1 MVHYSML
8 YCIITYLIDYTVLC
22 RGYRIITYYAVLYR
36 GYRIT
41 GCGAE
46 GLKNSIYTGRWLSRA
61 DSAYMAPWH
70 RTRYF
75 NSLRQQERIQ
85 RKAITA
91 MIKKSGTAGSSAGS
105 KGGGGGGGGGG
116 EGMIGDASD
125 NMKVI
130 QHDNREESHA
140 TIDNSLQI
148 DQEMIPAPTKSNMM
162 EQKDVG
168 TREGYA
174 ESKEG
179 VEKEENQTGRGGEG
193 TGEGGG
199 GGTGGAGDVDT
210 EDEEDVTDYQWK
222 DEDDDEED
230 DNYDTVLPLMEDLED
245 DVSLPRLF
253 GGHCSVNMFL
263 EDNHLTPSTPASTVK
278 HPQSLSKP
286 RSGSIGNEP
295 KKRKRAPSGTGKAK
309 AVPKT
314 VPAPK
319 GRGGGGGVGA
329 GKIVLHAAS
338 AAPDA
343 GQRAEAGDLSGLLV
357 NGLFMSSVLI
367 VDAYLVAKDAAIEKV
382 RTVLYCTVLYCIV
395 LYCTVLYC
403 TVLYCTV
410 LYCTVL
416 YCTVLYCTVLY
427 SCTIMCTVLYCT
439 VLYCTVLYCTV
450 LYLLYSAQL
459 ILTLSIIFQSNFLLL
474 TVNSAFFFL
483 LFLFCSTLILS
494 YLIFYYYNFS
504 HL

>member
-1 MVHYSML
+1 
-8 YCIITYLIDYTVLC
+8 
-22 RGYRIITYYAVLYR
+22 
-36 GYRIT
+36 
-41 GCGAE
+41 
-46 GLKNSIYTGRWLSRA
+46 
-61 DSAYMAPWH
+61 MAPWH

-85 RKAITA
+85 RRAITA
-91 MIKKSGTAGSSAGS
+91 MNKKSETAGSGAGS
-105 KGGGGGGGGGG
+105 KGLGGGGGSGGGGGG
-116 EGMIGDASD
+116 EGMVGDLSD

-130 QHDNREESHA
+130 QHDNKEESHA
-140 TIDNSLQI
+140 TMDNGLQI
-148 DQEMIPAPTKSNMM
+148 DQEMVAASFKSDMI

-168 TREGYA
+168 TRENYA

-199 GGTGGAGDVDT
+199 GGGGAGDVDT

-230 DNYDTVLPLMEDLED
+230 DSYDTVLPLMEDLED

-263 EDNHLTPSTPASTVK
+263 EDNHHTPSTPASTAK
-278 HPQSLSKP
+278 YPQSLSKP
-286 RSGSIGNEP
+286 RSGSISNEP
-295 KKRKRAPSGTGKAK
+295 KKRKRASSGGGKAK

-319 GRGGGGGVGA
+319 GRVGGVGGGGAGTGA
-329 GKIVLHAAS
+329 GKIVLHEAS

-382 RTVLYCTVLYCIV
+382 RTVLYCTVLYC
-395 LYCTVLYC
+395 TVLYC

-410 LYCTVL
+410 LSCTVL
-416 YCTVLYCTVLY
+416 YCTILHCTALYCIHV
-427 SCTIMCTVLYCT
+427 
-439 VLYCTVLYCTV
+439 
-450 LYLLYSAQL
+450 
-459 ILTLSIIFQSNFLLL
+459 IL
-474 TVNSAFFFL
+474 
-483 LFLFCSTLILS
+483 
-494 YLIFYYYNFS
+494 FS
-504 HL
+504 